1 MRAVALGLALIGGL
15 TMAIALPKVASAQY
29 FTGVDGHRYYS
40 ESTSKRPRHG
50 YSGFAFSGNP
60 LNPAYCSYQRIP
72 NRACRTTRSGKRRC
86 RVVSW
91 TLKQYCY

>member
-1 MRAVALGLALIGGL
+1 MRALALGLTLIGSLVMAVAL
-15 TMAIALPKVASAQY
+15 PKAASAQY
-29 FTGVDGHRYYS
+29 FTGADGYRYYS
-40 ESTSKRPRHG
+40 ERTSKRPRHG
-50 YSGFAFSGNP
+50 YAGFAFSGDP

-72 NRACRTTRSGKRRC
+72 NRECRTVRSGKRRC

>member
-1 MRAVALGLALIGGL
+1 MRAVTLGLTLIGGL
-15 TMAIALPKVASAQY
+15 TIAVALPKVASAQY
-29 FTGVDGHRYYS
+29 FEGAGGYRYYS

-72 NRACRTTRSGKRRC
+72 NRECRTARSGKRRC
-86 RVVSW
+86 RVASW